1 MKTAAEIIEE
11 IRSKLTYDAEKDF
24 PYLLEVAEEYKE
36 NRAVLEEI
44 GNIMF
49 SHIGEQYEKDM
60 AKVIEEDLKMP
71 EAYRKVS
78 ELMEKKQLK
87 EAAKTM
93 EELIDK
99 VERLNW
105 FLENDENVYFNF
117 NEPFEE
123 DIYRYFTQDKRTIRI
138 PLIDM
143 ANMYLSYGSI
153 LVELKKFS
161 KAISMLEKALS
172 FNPVSTAAGFE
183 YLEALKGSGEYED
196 YYEKCMEIHRYCFR
210 RNDVARNLRNLGYY
224 FTIQQEY
231 SVACSCYM
239 VSMAVLNQRHPI
251 AMQEIRNIEMK
262 GFSETPDMDQSY
274 RILEELGLPYGPSDE
289 TASLAYSGYRHF
301 IDLNMS
307 EAAKYYLS
315 IACNLTED
323 EDLEKELRNLTKV
336 S

>member
-1 MKTAAEIIEE
+1 MKTTAEIIEE
-11 IRSKLTYDAEKDF
+11 IKANLSNDAEKDF
-24 PYLLEVAEEYKE
+24 PYLLKIAEQYKDE
-36 NRAVLEEI
+36 RAVLEEI

-49 SHIGEQYEKDM
+49 SHIGQQYEKDM

-71 EAYRKVS
+71 QAYRKVA
-78 ELMEKKQLK
+78 ELMEKKQHK
-87 EAAKTM
+87 EAAAVM

-117 NEPFEE
+117 SEPFEE
-123 DIYRYFTQDKRTIRI
+123 DMYRYFKQDKRTIRV

-143 ANMYLSYGSI
+143 ANMYLAYGSI
-153 LVELKKFS
+153 LVELKKYS
-161 KAISMLEKALS
+161 RAATVLEKALA

-183 YLEALKGSGEYED
+183 YLEALKGNGEYEE

-210 RNDVARNLRNLGYY
+210 RSDVARNLRNLGYY
-224 FTIQQEY
+224 FTRQQEY

-251 AMQEIRNIEMK
+251 AMQELKNIERK
-262 GFSETPDMDQSY
+262 GFSEAPDMDQSY
-274 RILEELGLPYGPSDE
+274 QILEELGLPYGPNEE

-301 IDLNMS
+301 IDQNMP
-307 EAAKYYLS
+307 EPAKYYLS

-323 EDLEKELRNLTKV
+323 EQLEKLLKQLTNA